1 MFIDNLRVRVEK
13 LEQAVFGRVNM
24 TTSVIIKAPDGATN
38 GTLTDEN
45 ILDIANGADI
55 LLSGSRYTL
64 YENNAPGGY
73 LVYAHPH
80 NGKFDK
86 IYVTINTK
94 AWVLVRG

>member
-13 LEQAVFGRVNM
+13 LEQAVFGRING
-24 TTSVIIKAPDGATN
+24 TTSVTIKAPDGATN

-45 ILDIANGADI
+45 MLDIINGADI
-55 LLSGSRYTL
+55 LVSGGRYTL
-64 YENNAPGGY
+64 YENNSSAGY
-73 LVYAHPH
+73 LIYVHPH

-86 IYVTINTK
+86 IYITINTK